1 MIQRQSLRSFPISL
15 IEFSKHRLP
24 RERLGRTILDK
35 RLLAFLK
42 VFAVVNGPQQLYKHG
57 LLLSVFT
64 CFVSHQDSATAQ
76 AALSCVLKFKQPFV
90 TPYAEQLRNMLKK
103 GELRDTMLKFNM
115 SKESKAI
122 DSEHR
127 ALLLPLV
134 TRILFGRLS
143 AKVSISKASKET
155 PSARRAA
162 VMSFLSVLDGND
174 DELYPLFYL
183 MVRSYIP
190 SPNNLKPVEKQ
201 DEEDRQNTFV
211 WLESMQ
217 ADNVSHLRDQRHEG
231 FLNLLSSGIAQ
242 LGHSIEKF
250 VPAFMSILLALCKYS
265 QIKQSADVPNGLDV
279 SETEEGAEDKPRG
292 PTSRQGVVRTLCFR
306 RLAELHE
313 KFASSTDFLPYAKSL
328 WESLAL
334 SVHELPV
341 TVAYADRAP
350 ALLCLLQTLS
360 SHPRLIPILAE
371 HDEAVPSVIKCISDT
386 SKPSVANTS
395 LDFVECLLSN
405 GGEEMDEDF
414 AAADSVGVHLIQ
426 KHLSLLLNQ
435 FAIRLGSKN
444 LQSEQ
449 SSRTMAD
456 SEQTNAVNSHY
467 TRWRELSIL
476 CRVSG
481 LVVRSDRT
489 HQDSHD
495 GVHEQEVLQMLCELL
510 LPFLSPV
517 RRISEVDQLNVI
529 GILSSLFPRIGRQTA
544 RSHLPA
550 LSRLLGPYKGRRG
563 ISSLAVRKSVASVIQ
578 TIPNFPGERNDL
590 EAVAIVTVRLCAVHS
605 KRVDE
610 IDSDEVVSALSELG
624 TADKSSKGWLH
635 ISGTLNEASPT
646 ILSPLI
652 SSCFHFLYDEDGV
665 VSRAAFQ
672 ALKSLI
678 LCAAVEAK
686 KEDIVTVQREPS
698 ENPNTWVKLIETS
711 VVPVCRSGLTSRSQ
725 PIRRLFIFLFAEVAR
740 RLKEYSSPN
749 LYGDLSCLIRDDEPD
764 LDFFLN
770 VTHVQIHRRSRAFQ
784 RLCKMLSESD
794 ETCSPFSM
802 QSLSSVLLPL
812 SMHPIYE
819 SKTRAEE
826 SLVLEAVK
834 TVGAIARHLSWSK
847 YHATL
852 WTLLTQFERHKEQER
867 YLIEAICSV
876 IDAFHF
882 NLVGETNNVA
892 NEDVVGDGN
901 NAVRRALE
909 RRIIPKTESLLIKE
923 KTDRSGGTVT
933 SLRPSVVLALL
944 KLFQKFPVSFFEA
957 RLTRLL
963 VVICDALKSKD
974 SDARDVARKTL
985 AKMTAEMDISYLR
998 EVIRQLAVT
1007 LTEGYRL
1014 HVRMAT
1020 LHSILQEL
1028 AKSYKS
1034 PQVTSS
1040 EKEVETPFDS
1050 CIPAMM
1056 DLIQQDVFGTAR
1068 ERKET
1073 DGAKKRV
1080 VKEAIGSKSMDSIE
1094 LICRMLLFKPSSHAA
1109 AAKSVSAVHAVV
1121 SPVLQR
1127 LRTPDIDTSTIGR
1140 IGECLTRVVVGLSH
1154 NETVS
1159 TEEVLPFVY
1168 ASISPF
1174 VGEYQA
1180 ATIADDKS
1188 DGDSS
1193 DNEQFETDIQISR
1206 TGTSARINSRS
1217 SNQKNHK
1224 KVNASNVVEWRPS
1237 TLNVAQN
1244 SGDAR
1249 EMKKEQRVDLH
1260 RVRDGASA
1268 PKLTGSNR
1276 IVSAHMPS
1284 AKGLN
1289 DPAGISAVTFGLSL
1303 LNSSLKRAKFDANDN
1318 VSRGMLDPFIP
1329 MLTTCVCG
1337 CRNNE
1342 VILLSL
1348 RCLGV
1353 LLRMDLPSVQDFS
1366 ATLGTETLDILT
1378 SCGNVSNLHQEI
1390 TQGCFKT
1397 LTLLISLDAVQSNKS
1412 STWSTSVINNGESV
1426 LQMGRAMPLD
1436 AEQMQILISVLKAA
1450 LFESDH
1456 YHPTLFLIKA
1466 IVSRQFVS
1474 SEFYDLMDTML
1485 DLSVRS
1491 QKATVRQVRYPRCR
1505 VQETTCFRIST
1516 YHAFMYCL
1524 SS

>member
-1 MIQRQSLRSFPISL
+1 
-15 IEFSKHRLP
+15 
-24 RERLGRTILDK
+24 
-35 RLLAFLK
+35 LAFLK
-42 VFAVVNGPQQLYKHG
+42 VFAAVNGPQQLYKCS

-64 CFVSHQDSATAQ
+64 CFVSHQDNATAQ

-90 TPYAEQLRNMLKK
+90 TPYAEQLRGMLKK

-115 SKESKAI
+115 SKEAKAI

-127 ALLLPLV
+127 ASLLPLV

-143 AKVSISKASKET
+143 AHVTISKASKET

-183 MVRSYIP
+183 MVRNYFP
-190 SPNNLKPVEKQ
+190 SQNSVKPVEKQ
-201 DEEDRQNTFV
+201 DEDDRQNALV

-217 ADNVSHLRDQRHEG
+217 VDDVSHLRNQRHEG

-242 LGHSIEKF
+242 LGHDIEKF
-250 VPAFMSILLALCKYS
+250 VPAFMSILLALSKYS
-265 QIKQSADVPNGLDV
+265 QVKQSADVSDGLDV
-279 SETEEGAEDKPRG
+279 DETEEEIEDKSRG
-292 PTSRQGVVRTLCFR
+292 PTSRKGVVRTLCFR

-313 KFASSTDFLPYAKSL
+313 KFASSTGFLPYAKSM
-328 WESLAL
+328 WESLAV

-341 TVAYADRAP
+341 TVAYADKAP

-371 HDEAVPSVIKCISDT
+371 HDDAVPSVMKCIADT

-395 LDFVECLLSN
+395 LDFVDNLLTN
-405 GGEEMDEDF
+405 GGEETDEDF
-414 AAADSVGVHLIQ
+414 AAADSVGVKLIQ
-426 KHLSLLLNQ
+426 KHLSLLLHQ

-444 LQSEQ
+444 LKSEQ
-449 SSRTMAD
+449 SSRTLAN
-456 SEQTNAVNSHY
+456 SELTNGVHSHY

-489 HQDSHD
+489 VQDSHE
-495 GVHEQEVLQMLCELL
+495 GVDEREVLHMLCELL
-510 LPFLSPV
+510 LPFLSPD

-529 GILSSLFPRIGRQTA
+529 GILSSLFPRIGREAA
-544 RSHLPA
+544 RSHLPT

-578 TIPNFPGERNDL
+578 TIPNFTGERNDL
-590 EAVAIVTVRLCAVHS
+590 EAVAGVTVRLCAVHS

-610 IDSDEVVSALSELG
+610 IDSDEVVAALSELG
-624 TADKSSKGWLH
+624 TTDKSSHGWLPL
-635 ISGTLNEASPT
+635 SGTPNEAGPT

-652 SSCFHFLYDEDGV
+652 YLCFHFLYDEDGV

-678 LCAAVEAK
+678 FCAAQETMN
-686 KEDIVTVQREPS
+686 EDRVTVQMEPS
-698 ENPNTWVKLIETS
+698 ETPNTWMKLIETS

-725 PIRRLFIFLFAEVAR
+725 PIRRLFILIFAEVAR
-740 RLKEYSSPN
+740 RFKEYSSPN
-749 LYGDLSCLIRDDEPD
+749 LYGDLSCLIRDDDPD

-784 RLCKMLSESD
+784 RLCKMLSESE
-794 ETCSPFSM
+794 ETRCPFSM

-812 SMHPIYE
+812 AMHPIYE

-826 SLVLEAVK
+826 AFALDAVE

-847 YHATL
+847 YHTTL

-867 YLIEAICSV
+867 YLVEAICSV

-882 NLVGETNNVA
+882 NLVGETDIVA

-901 NAVRRALE
+901 NAVWRALE
-909 RRIIPKTESLLIKE
+909 RRIIPKTESLLMKE
-923 KTDRSGGTVT
+923 KADRRGGTVK

-944 KLFQKFPVSFFEA
+944 KLFRKFPVYFFKA

-985 AKMTAEMDISYLR
+985 AKMTAEMDISYLH

-1014 HVRMAT
+1014 HVRIAT

-1028 AKSYKS
+1028 AKRYK
-1034 PQVTSS
+1034 PQQVTSS
-1040 EKEVETPFDS
+1040 EKVPETPFDG

-1056 DLIQQDVFGTAR
+1056 DLIQQDIFGTAR
-1068 ERKET
+1068 EHKET
-1073 DGAKKRV
+1073 DGAKKRL
-1080 VKEAIGSKSMDSIE
+1080 VKEATGSKSMDSIE

-1109 AAKSVSAVHAVV
+1109 GAKSVSAVHAVV
-1121 SPVLQR
+1121 SPFLQR

-1154 NETVS
+1154 NETV
-1159 TEEVLPFVY
+1159 TPDEVLPFVY
-1168 ASISPF
+1168 ASIAPF
-1174 VGEYQA
+1174 VGEYHA
-1180 ATIADDKS
+1180 ATIAGDKS
-1188 DGDSS
+1188 DDDSS
-1193 DNEQFETDIQISR
+1193 GDEEFETDIQISR
-1206 TGTSARINSRS
+1206 TGTSGRTNPSL

-1224 KVNASNVVEWRPS
+1224 KGNASNVVEWRPS

-1249 EMKKEQRVDLH
+1249 EMKKQLRVDLH

-1276 IVSAHMPS
+1276 IVSAHLS
-1284 AKGLN
+1284 STQGLN

-1303 LNSSLKRAKFDANDN
+1303 LNSSLKKAKFDASDN

-1337 CRNNE
+1337 CRNNDA
-1342 VILLSL
+1342 ILLSL

-1353 LLRMDLPSVQDFS
+1353 LLRVDLPSVQGFS
-1366 ATLGTETLDILT
+1366 ATLGTETLEILT
-1378 SCGNVSNLHQEI
+1378 SCGNISNLHQEL

-1397 LTLLISLDAVQSNKS
+1397 LTLLISLDAAQASKS
-1412 STWSTSVINNGESV
+1412 SSWSTSVIDNGESV
-1426 LQMGRAMPLD
+1426 LQTGKAMPLD
-1436 AEQMQILISVLKAA
+1436 ANQMQVLISLLKAA
-1450 LFESDH
+1450 VVESDH
-1456 YHPTLFLIKA
+1456 HHPTLALIKA

-1491 QKATVRQVRYPRCR
+1491 QKATLRQVRCPLCR
-1505 VQETTCFRIST
+1505 EQEIT
-1516 YHAFMYCL
+1516 
-1524 SS
+1524 